1 MALHIKTAMKKN
13 LCCLLIFFSH
23 FIFLN
28 ANASES
34 ILLQS
39 TTSTQNSGLYD
50 YLLPIFKMETD
61 IDVYVVAVGTGQAIK
76 NAKNC
81 DGDALIV
88 HSKKDELKFVS
99 EGYGLERY
107 DLMYNDFVF
116 IGPSQDPAKISET
129 ESLENI
135 LKNIVD
141 SNSRFVSRGDES
153 GTHKAEMKLWREYLA
168 NDKKF
173 KPGLYIE
180 TGQGMGASLNIAVQM
195 NAYIFADRATWISFK
210 NKGNHEIL
218 YSGDERL
225 FNQYGVVIV
234 NPQKCPNVKL
244 ELAEKFSEWIR
255 SIDGQK
261 AINNYKID
269 GVQLF
274 FGNAEQANQ

>member
-1 MALHIKTAMKKN
+1 MALQIKTAMKKN

-50 YLLPIFKMETD
+50 YLLPIFKKETD

-153 GTHKAEMKLWREYLA
+153 GTHKLEMKLWQEYLA
-168 NDKKF
+168 KDKKF
-173 KPGLYIE
+173 KPGLYVE
-180 TGQGMGASLNIAVQM
+180 AGQGMGASLNIAVQM
-195 NAYIFADRATWISFK
+195 NAYILSDRATWISFK

-225 FNQYGVVIV
+225 FNQYGVVSI
-234 NPQKCPNVKL
+234 NPQKCPNVKI
-244 ELAEKFSEWIR
+244 ELAEKFSEWLR
-255 SIDGQK
+255 SVDGQK
-261 AINNYKID
+261 AINNYNID